1 MNFRRIAGLCVGFA
15 GIAHLLPAVVCPENR
30 VTQVIAEFGER
41 LLEVSNVI
49 GGSKESKTKEE

>member
-1 MNFRRIAGLCVGFA
+1 VGFA